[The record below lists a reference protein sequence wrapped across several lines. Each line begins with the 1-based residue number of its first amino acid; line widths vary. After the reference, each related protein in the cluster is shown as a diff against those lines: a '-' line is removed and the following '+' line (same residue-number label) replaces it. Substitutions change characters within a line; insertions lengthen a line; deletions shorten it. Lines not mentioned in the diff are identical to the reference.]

1 MSLKFAVVGSLLGTL
16 GTRARSEN
24 QAQNLDPVEPHDE
37 PLLTIF
43 GHRISLATREETRG
57 RPGPRRKTR
66 ATGLASFSVSSA
78 GPLGVV
84 SGHFACA

>member
-24 QAQNLDPVEPHDE
+24 QAQNLEPVEPHDE

-43 GHRISLATREETRG
+43 YRRSSPAAAKKPGADQALGG
-57 RPGPRRKTR
+57 RQE
-66 ATGLASFSVSSA
+66 L
-78 GPLGVV
+78 
-84 SGHFACA
+84 CD